1 MTSIRRSSA
10 RSPTSQGLAQ
20 KFGNPTEVYNGFD
33 LNFVARFAEGGRITG
48 GWNVGNTFVSGSAGG
63 TTFSGTDNCFV
74 VDSPQQLY
82 NCKSQNPYQHRIRM
96 NGSYALPW
104 HSQVAATFQNIPA
117 ANYAANLT
125 VPNAAIQPSLGRPL
139 AGTTNVTIDLLPAGS
154 AYLSDRITQLD
165 VRFSKMLRFGQST
178 LQANVDLYNALNAS
192 TVLQV
197 NSTYGPSWLMP
208 TQILDARLLK
218 FSVQVDF

>member
-1 MTSIRRSSA
+1 M
-10 RSPTSQGLAQ
+10 
-20 KFGNPTEVYNGFD
+20 
-33 LNFVARFAEGGRITG
+33 
-48 GWNVGNTFVSGSAGG
+48 SGSAGG

-82 NCKSQNPYQHRIRM
+82 NCKSQNPYQHRIRL
-96 NGSYALPW
+96 NGSYPLPW

-117 ANYAANLT
+117 ANYAANFT

-154 AYLSDRITQLD
+154 AYLSTIASRNWMSGS
-165 VRFSKMLRFGQST
+165 RRCCASARRT

-197 NSTYGPSWLMP
+197 NSTYGPNWLMP